1 MEAILANLLFNYD
14 VYMILSRVCVILS
27 VLCAGFVTIVV
38 MIQSGN
44 SNGVSALGGSSD
56 TFYGKNKSQT
66 REGLLRKLTIAFA
79 VSVFVLSVVFFI
91 IAKNTGHAV

>member
-56 TFYGKNKSQT
+56 TFYGKNKSKT
-66 REGLLRKLTIAFA
+66 VESKLRRLTVICIAIMTVLLIAYY
-79 VSVFVLSVVFFI
+79 I
-91 IAKNTGHAV
+91 IERFYK

>member
-14 VYMILSRVCVILS
+14 VYMLLSRICVILS
-27 VLCAGFVTIVV
+27 VLCAGFVTVVV

-56 TFYGKNKSQT
+56 TFYGKNKSKT
-66 REGLLRKLTIAFA
+66 VESKLRRLTVICIAIMTVLLIAYY
-79 VSVFVLSVVFFI
+79 I
-91 IAKNTGHAV
+91 IERFYK

>member
-14 VYMILSRVCVILS
+14 VYMILSRICVILS

-56 TFYGKNKSQT
+56 TFYGKNKSKT
-66 REGLLRKLTIAFA
+66 VESKLRRLTVICIAIMTVLLIAYY
-79 VSVFVLSVVFFI
+79 I
-91 IAKNTGHAV
+91 IERFYK

>member
-1 MEAILANLLFNYD
+1 MEAILANLLFNYN

-56 TFYGKNKSQT
+56 TFYGKNKSKT
-66 REGLLRKLTIAFA
+66 VESKLRRLTVICIAIMTVLLIAYY
-79 VSVFVLSVVFFI
+79 I
-91 IAKNTGHAV
+91 IERFYK

>member
-1 MEAILANLLFNYD
+1 MEAILENLLFNYN

-56 TFYGKNKSQT
+56 TFYGKNKSKT
-66 REGLLRKLTIAFA
+66 VESKLRRLTVICIAIMTVLLIAYY
-79 VSVFVLSVVFFI
+79 I
-91 IAKNTGHAV
+91 IERFYK

>member
-1 MEAILANLLFNYD
+1 MSAIT
-14 VYMILSRVCVILS
+14 
-27 VLCAGFVTIVV
+27 G
-38 MIQSGN
+38 
-44 SNGVSALGGSSD
+44 GGSDS
-56 TFYGKNKSQT
+56 FYGKNKSQT

>member
-14 VYMILSRVCVILS
+14 VYMLLSRICVILS

-56 TFYGKNKSQT
+56 TFYGKNKSKT
-66 REGLLRKLTIAFA
+66 VESKLRRLTVICIAVMTVLLIAYY
-79 VSVFVLSVVFFI
+79 I
-91 IAKNTGHAV
+91 IERFYK

>member
-14 VYMILSRVCVILS
+14 VYMILSRICVILS

-56 TFYGKNKSQT
+56 TFYGKNKSKT
-66 REGLLRKLTIAFA
+66 VESKLRRLTVTCIAIMTVLLIAYY
-79 VSVFVLSVVFFI
+79 I
-91 IAKNTGHAV
+91 IERFYK

>member
-14 VYMILSRVCVILS
+14 VYMLLSRICVILS

-56 TFYGKNKSQT
+56 TFYGKNKSKT
-66 REGLLRKLTIAFA
+66 VESKLRRLTVICIAIMTVLLIAYY
-79 VSVFVLSVVFFI
+79 I
-91 IAKNTGHAV
+91 IERFYK